1 MNKEWIDDKL
11 NMLYLKL
18 RDFSAASVDS
28 HKFLFEPTENVYKKL
43 ESGDEK
49 DLRYVASS
57 IAAHLGI
64 ASIPIIRYDWGLKME
79 PEVAGQIRSDYYS
92 SYIQIPFFYVGKKY
106 SLGGILAHE
115 LTHHLLYSRHIAL
128 VDSNEN
134 ELFTDLT
141 AVFVGLGKLLLNGTL
156 DAGGGLGYLSPDLI
170 TYCLKKMCS
179 AHNIDVET
187 ALQNLTSEARGLI
200 EHT

>member
-11 NMLYLKL
+11 NMLDLKL
-18 RDFSAASVDS
+18 SDFSAASVDS
-28 HKFLFEPTENVYKKL
+28 RKFFFEPTEDVYKKL

-49 DLRYVASS
+49 HLQYVASS

-64 ASIPIIRYDWGLKME
+64 ISIPTVRYDWGLKME
-79 PEVAGQIRSDYYS
+79 PEVAGQIRSDYYLA
-92 SYIQIPFFYVGKKY
+92 YIQIPFFYVGKKY
-106 SLGGILAHE
+106 PLGGILAHE
-115 LTHHLLYSRHIAL
+115 LTHHLLYSRHISL

-141 AVFVGLGKLLLNGTL
+141 AVFIGLGKLLLNGTL
-156 DAGGGLGYLSPDLI
+156 DEGGGLGYLSPNLLA
-170 TYCLKKMCS
+170 YCLKRMCRAHAIDSES
-179 AHNIDVET
+179 A
-187 ALQNLTSEARGLI
+187 LKNLTTEARELI

>member
-1 MNKEWIDDKL
+1 MNRAWIDDKL
-11 NMLYLKL
+11 DMLDLKL
-18 RDFSAASVDS
+18 SDFNAASVDS
-28 HKFLFEPTENVYKKL
+28 HKFFFEPTEDVYKRL

-49 DLRYVASS
+49 HLQYVASS

-64 ASIPIIRYDWGLKME
+64 ISIPIVRYDWGLKMG
-79 PEVAGQIRSDYYS
+79 PEVAGQIRSDYCLA
-92 SYIQIPFFYVGKKY
+92 YIQIPFFYVGKKY

-115 LTHHLLYSRHIAL
+115 LTHHLLYSRHISL

-156 DAGGGLGYLSPDLI
+156 DEGGGLGYLSPDLI
-170 TYCLKKMCS
+170 AYCLKKMCS
-179 AHNIDVET
+179 AHTVEVET
-187 ALQNLTSEARGLI
+187 ALENLTSEARGLM

>member
-1 MNKEWIDDKL
+1 MNREWIDDKL
-11 NMLYLKL
+11 NMLDLKL
-18 RDFSAASVDS
+18 RDFSATSVDS
-28 HKFLFEPTENVYKKL
+28 RKFFFEPTEDVYKKL

-49 DLRYVASS
+49 HLQYVASS
-57 IAAHLGI
+57 IATHLRI
-64 ASIPIIRYDWGLKME
+64 MSIPTVRYDWGLKME

-92 SYIQIPFFYVGKKY
+92 AYIQIPFFYVGKKY
-106 SLGGILAHE
+106 PLGGILAHE
-115 LTHHLLYSRHIAL
+115 LTHHLLYSRHISL

-156 DAGGGLGYLSPDLI
+156 DEGGGLGYLSPDMI
-170 TYCLKKMCS
+170 AYCLKKMCS
-179 AHNIDVET
+179 AHTVDVET
-187 ALQNLTSEARGLI
+187 ALENLTSEARGLI